1 MRRRPAPRQSLPRPS
16 PLNKDAPTHAL
27 RFLHGLAADSK
38 PQRDSGF
45 AKIDPQGS
53 PSLAQEQILLLG
65 PDHND
70 IYSQNPFPNGSSE
83 PSVLSCLLRKA

>member
-1 MRRRPAPRQSLPRPS
+1 MRRRPAPRQSLPTAQPVEQRC
-16 PLNKDAPTHAL
+16 AHA
-27 RFLHGLAADSK
+27 RASVLHGLAADSK

-65 PDHND
+65 PDHNE
-70 IYSQNPFPNGSSE
+70 IYSQNPFPDGSSE